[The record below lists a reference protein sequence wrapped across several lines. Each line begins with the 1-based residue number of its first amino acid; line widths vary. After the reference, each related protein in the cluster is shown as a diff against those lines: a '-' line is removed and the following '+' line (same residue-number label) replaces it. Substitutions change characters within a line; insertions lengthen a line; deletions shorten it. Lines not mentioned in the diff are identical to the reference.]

1 MCRCYKQ
8 DDHHNNAD
16 HGGDV
21 DNYEAPINLEVDY
34 VVIFEG
40 SELFAVQDFS
50 AQYFA
55 KTVSQSK
62 MPGQTSKYLNCDI

>member
-1 MCRCYKQ
+1 MCRCDKQ

-50 AQYFA
+50 TQYFA
-55 KTVSQSK
+55 KRSVSPRCQDR
-62 MPGQTSKYLNCDI
+62 PHRT

>member
-40 SELFAVQDFS
+40 SELFAV
-50 AQYFA
+50 
-55 KTVSQSK
+55 
-62 MPGQTSKYLNCDI
+62 